1 MTFRNSTHEGVR
13 HVVLDNLGHGT
24 VTVEPGVQPHL
35 VECSINAGQ
44 EEFLNAVQVRQE
56 RDWLRISFPVRTFR
70 NTNAHLRLGV
80 PPDLEY
86 VIKVGS
92 ADVSVSADMGRSKI
106 SSGSG
111 SISVGRTRDLETTT
125 GSGDVSAGEVG
136 GSGTR
141 LASGSGDI
149 TVAEARCPVVAK
161 SGSGD
166 VTIKRAYHPVQASSG
181 SGDITV
187 AATSAPV
194 ELRTASGS
202 LTVGVADDLP
212 AWVDLDS
219 SSGEVRIAMES
230 THQPPPGQ
238 AYVSVRATTASGDIA
253 VYRA

>member
-1 MTFRNSTHEGVR
+1 MTFRNSTHEGIR
-13 HVVLDNLGHGT
+13 HVVLDNMGNGT
-24 VTVEPGVQPHL
+24 VTIEPGVQPDL
-35 VECSINAGQ
+35 VECSINAGH
-44 EEFLNAVQVRQE
+44 EEFLTAVQVRQE
-56 RDWLRISFPVRTFR
+56 RDWLRISFPSRTFR

-86 VIKVGS
+86 MIKVGS
-92 ADVSVSADMGRSKI
+92 ADVSVSADIGRSKI
-106 SSGSG
+106 ASGSG
-111 SISVGRTRDLETTT
+111 SISIGRARDLESTT

-141 LASGSGDI
+141 LVSGSGDI
-149 TVAEARCPVVAK
+149 TVGEAQCPVVAK

-166 VTIKRAYHPVQASSG
+166 VTIKRAHHAVQASTG

-187 AATSAPV
+187 AATSGPV
-194 ELRTASGS
+194 DLRAASGT
-202 LTVGVADDLP
+202 LTVGVADGLP

-219 SSGEVRIAMES
+219 SSGEVRIALES
-230 THQPPPGQ
+230 TRQPPPGE

>member
-13 HVVLDNLGHGT
+13 HVVLDNLGNGT
-24 VTVEPGVQPHL
+24 VTVEPGVQPDL

-106 SSGSG
+106 NSGSG

-125 GSGDVSAGEVG
+125 GSVTCRPVRSAVRAPGW
-136 GSGTR
+136 R
-141 LASGSGDI
+141 R
-149 TVAEARCPVVAK
+149 AR
-161 SGSGD
+161 
-166 VTIKRAYHPVQASSG
+166 
-181 SGDITV
+181 
-187 AATSAPV
+187 ATSPWPRPGVRWSRSPV
-194 ELRTASGS
+194 L
-202 LTVGVADDLP
+202 
-212 AWVDLDS
+212 
-219 SSGEVRIAMES
+219 
-230 THQPPPGQ
+230 
-238 AYVSVRATTASGDIA
+238 AT
-253 VYRA
+253 